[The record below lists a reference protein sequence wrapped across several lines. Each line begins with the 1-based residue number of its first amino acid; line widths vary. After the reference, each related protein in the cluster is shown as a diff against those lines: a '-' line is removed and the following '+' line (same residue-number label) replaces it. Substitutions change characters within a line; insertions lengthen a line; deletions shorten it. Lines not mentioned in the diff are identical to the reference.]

1 MNRETWGKVMAEFPS
16 DLGKV
21 RAAILRYMGEQ
32 VPVGGM
38 GVEVVGG
45 GNDMEHAGKFW
56 EMHGDEENFLESG
69 EHH

>member
-1 MNRETWGKVMAEFPS
+1 
-16 DLGKV
+16 
-21 RAAILRYMGEQ
+21 MG
-32 VPVGGM
+32 GGM